1 MIGNNQIKPKYVIE
15 KIIQGTIPEVSINKI
30 LNSQLIRK
38 GNILTVKNLSGEIYK
53 LNIEPYDEII
63 ILGVGKASYKFSDAF
78 QDLFPDKKVSGLI
91 VSKEKVEDN
100 LNGIKFVKAGHPI
113 PDYQGI
119 KAAKQIISILK
130 RTERNK
136 LIFFLLSGGASSL
149 LPLPIEGFSL
159 KEKVKI
165 AKRETSTSLRE
176 KLGNLAGN
184 LLLSNLEKIIAGKI
198 EPISQNEKE
207 ATYTKFFK
215 KEDGLIDW
223 EEDAKLIERKIRAF
237 TPWPGTFTFFE
248 TPKKKIRVKILY
260 AEVEEGNALKP
271 EEIKIENKKL
281 KIKTGKDYIV
291 VKKLQPEGKRE
302 MIAEEFLHG
311 YQIKLKV

>member
-1 MIGNNQIKPKYVIE
+1 MKSITNIKNIKKKVFFAGSGAFAVPQIEALAKTYNLGIITQKNNTPVKK
-15 KIIQGTIPEVSINKI
+15 EV
-30 LNSQLIRK
+30 
-38 GNILTVKNLSGEIYK
+38 VK
-53 LNIEPYDEII
+53 LNLKIREVQKAQELENLLEELKPEI
-63 ILGVGKASYKFSDAF
+63 
-78 QDLFPDKKVSGLI
+78 LI
-91 VSKEKVEDN
+91 VSDFGIILSEKSLKIPKLV
-100 LNGIKFVKAGHPI
+100 LNTHP
-113 PDYQGI
+113 
-119 KAAKQIISILK
+119 
-130 RTERNK
+130 
-136 LIFFLLSGGASSL
+136 SL
-149 LPLPIEGFSL
+149 LPKYRGPSPYVTALLNGEKETGVSLIKMTEEMDAGPIFL